1 MFLIVGLGNPG
12 EKYLN
17 NRHNVGFQCV
27 AEFARRHGL
36 SFDGKRADARIAEGN
51 INGQRVALA
60 RPQTFM
66 NDSGKS
72 VVGLVNWYKIDPASE
87 LLIIYDDLDLP
98 FGTIK
103 LRNQGSSG
111 GQRGMNSIIQL
122 LGTQKFAR
130 LRFGIGR
137 PPEGWEVI
145 NFVLGN
151 WNAAE
156 RETLPNLYDRAVEA
170 CEVCIRDGITKAMN
184 AVNGEAPKQKKQPKD
199 QATQDKEP
207 ANEQPR

>member
-27 AEFARRHGL
+27 AEFARRHHL
-36 SFDGKRADARIAEGN
+36 SFDGKRSDARIAEGLV
-51 INGQRVALA
+51 NGQRVALA

-87 LLIIYDDLDLP
+87 LLVVYDDLDLP

-151 WNAAE
+151 WNATE
-156 RETLPNLYDRAVEA
+156 RETLPKLYDRAVEA
-170 CEVCIRDGITKAMN
+170 CELCLSDGVTKAMN
-184 AVNGEAPKQKKQPKD
+184 AVNGEAPKKSKD
-199 QATQDKEP
+199 QAKEP

>member
-27 AEFARRHGL
+27 AEFARRHNL
-36 SFDGKRADARIAEGN
+36 SFDGKRSDARIAEGLV
-51 INGQRVALA
+51 NGQRVALA

-87 LLIIYDDLDLP
+87 LLVVYDDLDLP

-156 RETLPNLYDRAVEA
+156 RDTLPKLYDRAVEA
-170 CEVCIRDGITKAMN
+170 CELCLSDGVTKAMN
-184 AVNGEAPKQKKQPKD
+184 AVNGEAPKKIKD
-199 QATQDKEP
+199 QAKEP

>member
-27 AEFARRHGL
+27 AEFARRHNL
-36 SFDGKRADARIAEGN
+36 SFDGKRSDARIAEGLV
-51 INGQRVALA
+51 NGQRVALA

-87 LLIIYDDLDLP
+87 LLVVYDDLDLP

-145 NFVLGN
+145 HFVLGN

-156 RETLPNLYDRAVEA
+156 RETLPKLYDRAVEA
-170 CEVCIRDGITKAMN
+170 CELCLSDGVTKAMN
-184 AVNGEAPKQKKQPKD
+184 AVNGEAPKQNKD
-199 QATQDKEP
+199 QAKEP

>member
-27 AEFARRHGL
+27 AEFARRHHL
-36 SFDGKRADARIAEGN
+36 SFDGKRSDARIAEGLV
-51 INGQRVALA
+51 NGQRVALA

-87 LLIIYDDLDLP
+87 LLVVYDDLDLP

-156 RETLPNLYDRAVEA
+156 RETLPKLYDRAVEA
-170 CEVCIRDGITKAMN
+170 CELCLSDGVTKAMN
-184 AVNGEAPKQKKQPKD
+184 AVNGEAPKKSKD
-199 QATQDKEP
+199 QAKEP

>member
-27 AEFARRHGL
+27 SELARRHNL
-36 SFDGKRADARIAEGN
+36 SFDGKRSQARIAEGQ

-66 NDSGKS
+66 NDSGIS
-72 VVGLVNWYKIDPASE
+72 VAGLANWYKIDPASE
-87 LLIIYDDLDLP
+87 LLVIYDDLDLP
-98 FGTIK
+98 FGT
-103 LRNQGSSG
+103 LRLRGQGSAG
-111 GQRGMNSIIQL
+111 GQKGMLSTIRH
-122 LGTQKFAR
+122 LGGQDFGR

-137 PPEGWEVI
+137 PPAGWEVT

-151 WNAAE
+151 WSAAE
-156 RETLPNLYDRAVEA
+156 REQLPKLYDRAVEA
-170 CEVCIRDGITKAMN
+170 CELVLREGVLKAMN
-184 AVNGEAPKQKKQPKD
+184 IVNVDPDAPPKPKKQPKE
-199 QATQDKEP
+199 QAAPP
-207 ANEQPR
+207 AEAPAE

>member
-27 AEFARRHGL
+27 AEFARRHNL
-36 SFDGKRADARIAEGN
+36 SFDGKRSDARIAEGLV
-51 INGQRVALA
+51 NGQRVALA

-87 LLIIYDDLDLP
+87 LLVVYDDLDLP

-151 WNAAE
+151 WNAVE
-156 RETLPNLYDRAVEA
+156 RETLPKLYDRAVEA
-170 CEVCIRDGITKAMN
+170 CELCLSDGVTKAMN
-184 AVNGEAPKQKKQPKD
+184 AVNGEAPKKGKE
-199 QATQDKEP
+199 QAKEP